1 VEGVLLGAGVVAVLV
16 GLGALVEAIWPRTER
31 LGPKSVTPPISGE
44 TGSLTPGDISGRGM
58 GQRAYARPQSPALI
72 DHGPM
77 TVGPRR
83 AFITE
88 PQLGLCSRFP
98 WTGHLPTVGSKKLV
112 H

>member
-1 VEGVLLGAGVVAVLV
+1 MEGVLLGAAVSR
-16 GLGALVEAIWPRTER
+16 GARGARGAGGSHLATDRTVRAEI
-31 LGPKSVTPPISGE
+31 SHSPISGE
-44 TGSLTPGDISGRGM
+44 TGSLTPGDISARGM

-98 WTGHLPTVGSKKLV
+98 
-112 H
+112 